1 MLKQVKVCSI
11 NIMGIV
17 FINHLLLTFITSF
30 FSKFF
35 NFSLEAN
42 FFVSCQVF
50 HIVLLELCGVFVFYV
65 KYHVIIK
72 NKI

>member
-1 MLKQVKVCSI
+1 
-11 NIMGIV
+11 MGIV
-17 FINHLLLTFITSF
+17 FINHLLLTFISSF

-42 FFVSCQVF
+42 FFR
-50 HIVLLELCGVFVFYV
+50 LLSSLSHCAVELCGVLVFYV